1 MYNMYSCTELFL
13 KKINSWNDPENV
25 IVEKDSFP
33 QKAFRPL
40 SDTVGRGQILR
51 PPNKFWDGILSCL
64 KFWRKKIHLFSQKF
78 QTS

>member
-13 KKINSWNDPENV
+13 KKKINSWNDPENV

-51 PPNKFWDGILSCL
+51 PP
-64 KFWRKKIHLFSQKF
+64 KKIGFWG
-78 QTS
+78 